1 MTEEGT
7 EQQAQTGSFDQ
18 MIEAGT
24 EAEYPPLSGGESAI
38 SPSAKW
44 RKVGSDDVYIIGIV
58 VNVGFGTGC
67 PTPRVSSACACA
79 RGYP

>member
-1 MTEEGT
+1 L
-7 EQQAQTGSFDQ
+7 
-18 MIEAGT
+18 
-24 EAEYPPLSGGESAI
+24 AEYPPLSGGESAI

-58 VNVGFGTGC
+58 VNVGFGTEC